1 MRRSLWKIG
10 EILVALG
17 IVLFIVV
24 PSRFE
29 GEFVR
34 QLYATNPILC
44 FVLLTAS
51 GVFLVAIAVHGI
63 RERRSKKNTDVVPHR
78 GTL

>member
-1 MRRSLWKIG
+1 MRRWLWKIG

-17 IVLFIVV
+17 IVLLIVV
-24 PSRFE
+24 PSHLE

-34 QLYATNPILC
+34 QLYATNPSLC
-44 FVLLTAS
+44 FVLLTAL
-51 GVFLVAIAVHGI
+51 GVFLVAITVHGVQ
-63 RERRSKKNTDVVPHR
+63 ERRSKKNIEVVPHR